1 MENFIYVFTK
11 NDRDKLLSLGFTMLK
26 SDNDTD
32 TYVFI
37 NDGQQKFSTTDI
49 KFALSNTLTF

>member
-37 NDGQQKFSTTDI
+37 NDEQQKISITDV

>member
-11 NDRDKLLSLGFTMLK
+11 NDRDKLLSLEFTMLK
-26 SDNDTD
+26 SDEDTD

-37 NDGQQKFSTTDI
+37 NDEQQKISITDV